1 MADQTTPPS
10 SMDRVTNNRT
20 NNVINN
26 PFGNS
31 RAAASGGSLTFPYNL
46 DQNHYWMSFAFYEY
60 QRPAFSGN
68 PVLSDN
74 GAVRLPLPNQM
85 VDALGATYSEEAL
98 STAVG
103 AGINALSG
111 GATKGESLASVA
123 GKGAAAAVGGAA
135 FGAAQ
140 KTIDLLGPN
149 SGAAVGQ
156 LAGVALNPFLTVMY
170 KGPQFRKNSFSW
182 VLTPTNAQESATV
195 AAIVNTFKY
204 NMTPTT
210 SGAVGGSLLTYPNVV
225 QVSARNASGGYFPF
239 FFKPAVIENFQVN
252 YSPQGQPSFF
262 GSTDAP
268 TAVEIRMTLH
278 EIEFWLQD
286 DFGAPQNG
294 GMAALNAIG
303 GAVDAVTG
311 FFSGFGSK

>member
-1 MADQTTPPS
+1 MAEQTTPPA
-10 SMDRVTNNRT
+10 SMDRVLNTRAAPA
-20 NNVINN
+20 INN

-31 RAAASGGSLTFPYNL
+31 ATAARGGSLTFPYNL

-60 QRPAFSGN
+60 QRPAFQGN
-68 PVLSDN
+68 PILSDN
-74 GAVRLPLPNQM
+74 GSVRLPLPNQM
-85 VDALGATYSEEAL
+85 VDALGATYSEESL

-103 AGINALSG
+103 AGINSLSG
-111 GATKGESLASVA
+111 GNTGNLAGA
-123 GKGAAAAVGGAA
+123 AGAAAAGAA
-135 FGAAQ
+135 IGAANN
-140 KTIDLLGPN
+140 LANLAGPN
-149 SGAAVGQ
+149 TGAALGQ

-170 KGPQFRKNSFSW
+170 KGPQFRKNTFSW
-182 VLTPTNAQESATV
+182 ILTPTNAQESATV
-195 AAIVNTFKY
+195 AAIVNTFKF

-262 GSTDAP
+262 GRTDAP

-278 EIEFWLQD
+278 EIEFWLQE
-286 DFGAPQNG
+286 DFGTPQNG
-294 GMAALNAIG
+294 AMNMLNNVQNFENKVKDIVG
-303 GAVDAVTG
+303 GL
-311 FFSGFGSK
+311 FK

>member
-1 MADQTTPPS
+1 MADQTTTPS
-10 SMDRVTNNRT
+10 SMDRVTGNRQP
-20 NNVINN
+20 VINN

-31 RAAASGGSLTFPYNL
+31 RAAVSGSGLTFPYNL

-60 QRPAFSGN
+60 QRPAFQGN

-85 VDALGATYSEEAL
+85 VDALGATYSEESL

-103 AGINALSG
+103 AGINQLSAGNVNGQGALNAVGAATAG
-111 GATKGESLASVA
+111 GLV
-123 GKGAAAAVGGAA
+123 GAAAGVLNMAGQNTAG
-135 FGAAQ
+135 
-140 KTIDLLGPN
+140 
-149 SGAAVGQ
+149 AVGQ

-170 KGPQFRKNSFSW
+170 KGPQFRKNTFSW
-182 VLTPTNAQESATV
+182 ILAPTNAQESATI
-195 AAIVNTFKY
+195 AAIINTFKF
-204 NMTPTT
+204 NMTPTV

-225 QVSARNASGGYFPF
+225 QVSARNATGGYFPF

-286 DFGAPQNG
+286 DFGTPQNG
-294 GMAALNAIG
+294 ARALQ
-303 GAVDAVTG
+303 AVSDTLQPLVK
-311 FFSGFGSK
+311 FFNPEEKK